1 VSDLFPAP
9 DPKLPQVRV
18 GDVERQELITILQQH
33 YAAGRLTLAEFEDR
47 SEQAWKSRTRGE
59 LDRLVVDLPAHP
71 SAPVRRGP
79 PERPR
84 TGPSALSIYLRFWIP
99 LSVMFVLIWAMS
111 GFGYFWPMWPMF
123 GTSIPMLFLLGGHG
137 DRGR

>member
-1 VSDLFPAP
+1 
-9 DPKLPQVRV
+9 V
-18 GDVERQELITILQQH
+18 GDVEREELIGILQQH

-59 LDRLVVDLPAHP
+59 LDGLVVDLPVQP

-84 TGPSALSIYLRFWIP
+84 EGSSPLEVYLRFWIP
-99 LSVMFVLIWAMS
+99 LSLMFVLIWMLT
-111 GFGYFWPMWPMF
+111 GGGYFWPVWPMF
-123 GTSIPMLFLLGGHG
+123 GTGIPMLFLLGFN
-137 DRGR
+137 RR